1 MKPKDVGRC
10 PKLGWSFLDYEGKH
24 QVFFCESTRHQDYG
38 ASARCVYDTPC
49 TLADYKDCEYR
60 EEK

>member
-10 PKLGWSFLDYEGKH
+10 PKCKAHVQDDHFWGYKCSSLGHPEHDEHMVS
-24 QVFFCESTRHQDYG
+24 
-38 ASARCVYDTPC
+38 VYDTPC